1 MTQPRVKR
9 ICLIAKSKLLHMYAG
24 VGFALRGPS
33 SVVHGKDQWFE
44 MRMDLDENEP
54 RLLRFVQVGM
64 YVRGLGG
71 GGYTSEI

>member
-24 VGFALRGPS
+24 VGFTLRGPS

-44 MRMDLDENEP
+44 MRMDLDENE
-54 RLLRFVQVGM
+54 
-64 YVRGLGG
+64 
-71 GGYTSEI
+71 